1 MLGAEERDNAPRGAM
16 ALCPS
21 PPPPG
26 RRLFIMHC
34 LERQNRG
41 MNGTRNFETLAIS

>member
-16 ALCPS
+16 ALWA
-21 PPPPG
+21 PPPS
-26 RRLFIMHC
+26 RRLFVMHC